1 MQVHRNDSRG
11 LSAALISC
19 GFARFFM
26 HRIECDFTKLD
37 LICVE
42 FLDSVSERVET
53 FFYFAAIDIETE
65 ISLEIESKY
74 VPGSN
79 AFDPKEKVEGKVSKR
94 VLVSYS
100 SDAPKKV
107 DPKSDTHPYS
117 LRVAHSEDLRILDL

>member
-1 MQVHRNDSRG
+1 M
-11 LSAALISC
+11 ISPNWTS
-19 GFARFFM
+19 
-26 HRIECDFTKLD
+26 IS

-42 FLDSVSERVET
+42 FLVSVSERIEI

-94 VLVSYS
+94 LSYFRDLS
-100 SDAPKKV
+100 KKV
-107 DPKSDTHPYS
+107 GPKVVHFYCRKAYRD
-117 LRVAHSEDLRILDL
+117 